1 MLITLALMSFLFCVR
16 WLPRWLTPMVCLGFE
31 LALRPWLGKE
41 RRRLRDNVQQI
52 YGLKSG
58 SHFSRMFERQCLR
71 HQLRCGFETL
81 QAMQNPKL
89 IRVEGEAVLKAH
101 IAAAEAR
108 GKPHILVTAHLGAWE
123 LAAYYAGHA
132 GSKPLSVLAKPS
144 RYRAVTQS
152 LDRLRR
158 NKLGTPVLWTGTK
171 TLLRDML
178 SVLKR
183 GEPIGFVMDQKPE
196 GRQGPIVPFMGIPT
210 AFVAGPATMALRF
223 DAAVIG
229 IYVVREGAYRY
240 RIVSELIWGGKECSS
255 PDEQALTAVMAQSI
269 ERVIRMYPEQW
280 TWNYKRW
287 RWQDQPDAPGFVNPG
302 HSVRL

>member
-1 MLITLALMSFLFCVR
+1 
-16 WLPRWLTPMVCLGFE
+16 MVCRGLE
-31 LALRPWLGKE
+31 LAIIPWLGKE
-41 RRRLRDNVQQI
+41 RRRLRENVQRI
-52 YGLKSG
+52 YGLTSG

-71 HQLRCGFETL
+71 HQLRCGVETL

-89 IRVEGEAVLKAH
+89 IQVEGQSALKAL
-101 IAAAEAR
+101 IEAAEAR
-108 GKPHILVTAHLGAWE
+108 NKPHILVTAHLGAWE

-132 GSKPLSVLAKPS
+132 GQKPLSVLAKPS

-158 NKLGTPVLWTGTK
+158 TKLGTPVLWTGTK
-171 TLLRDML
+171 TLLRDMIN
-178 SVLKR
+178 VLKR
-183 GEPIGFVMDQKPE
+183 GEAIGFVMDQKPE

-229 IYVVREGAYRY
+229 IFVVREGAYRY
-240 RIVSELIWGGKECSS
+240 RILSELIWGGKENSS
-255 PDEQALTAVMAQSI
+255 PDEQCLTTAMAQSI

-287 RWQDQPDAPGFVNPG
+287 RWADQRPD
-302 HSVRL
+302 